1 MPIGSRETNAGNQN
15 YQKTAS
21 GTRANPCPGQAR
33 VGVRIAGSETPLR
46 TNDLVGM
53 VRKSMKRLTAMR
65 HTILSDK
72 QATAFL
78 ELARQ

>member
-21 GTRANPCPGQAR
+21 GTRANPCPGQAS

-53 VRKSMKRLTAMR
+53 ARKSVKRLIAMR
-65 HTILSDK
+65 YASLSDK
-72 QATAFL
+72 QAAAFL
-78 ELARQ
+78 E

>member
-1 MPIGSRETNAGNQN
+1 MPIGSRETNAGNQA
-15 YQKTAS
+15 YLKTAS

-53 VRKSMKRLTAMR
+53 ARKSVKRLTAIR
-65 HTILSDK
+65 HATVSDK
-72 QATAFL
+72 QAAAFL
-78 ELARQ
+78 E